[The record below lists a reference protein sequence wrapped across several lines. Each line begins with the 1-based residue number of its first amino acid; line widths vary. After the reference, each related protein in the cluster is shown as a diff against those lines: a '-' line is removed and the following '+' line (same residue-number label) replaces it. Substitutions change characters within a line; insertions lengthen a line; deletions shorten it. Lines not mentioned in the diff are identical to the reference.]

1 MYVHVPFCA
10 SRCGYCDFVTYTT
23 GELGGTRLRDG
34 YADAAIAELHVA
46 ARTLGAD
53 RPPVSTVFFGGGTPT
68 MLLAD
73 DLVRVLAAVDDTL
86 GLAPGAEVT
95 VEANPDSV
103 DDTSLARLRA
113 GGFTRISFG
122 MQSVRRHV
130 LAVLERTHTPGGAEA
145 AVRAARDAGFAHV
158 NVDLIYG
165 TPGETDDDWLA
176 ALHAAIDTGADHISA
191 YALTVEPRTR
201 LGAQVRHGRVPAP
214 DSDVQARRYEMA
226 DDVLSA
232 AGFAWYEL
240 SNWARDA
247 SARCA
252 HNLLYW
258 RNDNWWG
265 VGPGAHSHVGGTR
278 WWNVRH
284 PAAHAERVQRGEA
297 PVEGSERCTPE
308 ERALED
314 LMLGIRLADG
324 VDVHAL
330 AHTASID
337 DTVAQVDALVADGLV
352 EPDAWR
358 RQRRIVLTRSGRLVA
373 DSVVLRLQPDASRD
387 RAGCVASPTAP

>member
-1 MYVHVPFCA
+1 M
-10 SRCGYCDFVTYTT
+10 
-23 GELGGTRLRDG
+23 
-34 YADAAIAELHVA
+34 
-46 ARTLGAD
+46 
-53 RPPVSTVFFGGGTPT
+53 FFGGGTPT
-68 MLLAD
+68 LLPAD
-73 DLVRVLAAVDDTL
+73 DLVRILAAIDDTL
-86 GLAPGAEVT
+86 GLAPNAEVT

-103 DDTSLARLRA
+103 DDASLARLRR

-130 LAVLERTHTPGGAEA
+130 LAVLERTHTPGRAEDAVQA
-145 AVRAARDAGFAHV
+145 ALAAGFTHV

-176 ALHAAIDTGADHISA
+176 ALHAAVATGADHISA

-214 DSDVQARRYEMA
+214 DGDVQAHRYELA
-226 DDVLSA
+226 DDVLEA

-258 RNDNWWG
+258 HNDNWWG

-284 PAAHAERVQRGEA
+284 PARHAELVHRGEV
-297 PVEGSERCTPE
+297 PVEGCECCTPE
-308 ERALED
+308 QRALERV
-314 LMLGIRLADG
+314 MLGIRLAEG
-324 VDVHAL
+324 VDVRDLLRGAR
-330 AHTASID
+330 TRPTEGVDTEDTEDID
-337 DTVAQVDALVADGLV
+337 AIGDTVALVDELIGDGLV
-352 EPDAWR
+352 EADAWR
-358 RQRRIVLTRSGRLVA
+358 RQRRIVLTRHGRLVA
-373 DSVVLRLQPDASRD
+373 DSVVMRLQSDAARD
-387 RAGCVASPTAP
+387 RKRCVASPTAP